1 MTIRVI
7 KGGSPESARIASFSF
22 LSTLEPEACESDTPA
37 QHGETKPA
45 LPPPP
50 AEPAPLPEPEPPAV
64 DIAQMERAAY
74 ESGFSEGEKAGM
86 AAAERRYEAV
96 VRRYTES
103 LLELGRVKPAL
114 YARAERDVVR
124 LAVEVARKI
133 VHREITADR
142 EIIQTLVRV
151 ALTRVAEKTAVTIH
165 LNPADHSYVVA
176 HRAYL
181 AENEDGGRELTL
193 VADKSVERGGC
204 LIRTD
209 CGEVDARI
217 GEQFREVERAFFEGL
232 S

>member
-7 KGGSPESARIASFSF
+7 KGGSPESARIAAFSF
-22 LSTLEPEACESDTPA
+22 LSTLEPEAREPDNPVLRSEPL
-37 QHGETKPA
+37 PA
-45 LPPPP
+45 LPPAPE
-50 AEPAPLPEPEPPAV
+50 EPAPLPEPETPAI
-64 DIAQMERAAY
+64 DIAQIERAAY
-74 ESGFSEGEKAGM
+74 ESGFSDGEKAGM
-86 AAAERRYEAV
+86 AAAEQKFEAV

-124 LAVEVARKI
+124 LAVEVAKKI

-151 ALTRVAEKTAVTIH
+151 ALTRVAEKTALTVH

-176 HRAYL
+176 HRAAL
-181 AENEDGGRELTL
+181 SENEDGGGELTL
-193 VADKSVERGGC
+193 VSDKSVERGGC
-204 LIRTD
+204 LVRTD

-217 GEQFREVERAFFEGL
+217 GEQFREVERAFFEGV